1 MINAREE
8 FLKALG
14 EDYSVSDIIA
24 YNVVFE
30 DNEDPEDFKGTDP
43 EQLLNYLDRNY
54 NNGYGCQWLFGT
66 VLLKDGVWMT
76 RGEYDGSEWWE
87 LNIPPKVED
96 LLK

>member
-14 EDYSVSDIIA
+14 EDYGISDIIA
-24 YNVVFE
+24 YRVQFPRE
-30 DNEDPEDFKGTDP
+30 DKECKGTDP
-43 EQLLNYLDRNY
+43 EKLLAYLDRQY
-54 NNGYGCQWLFGT
+54 DDGYGCQELFGT

-96 LLK
+96 IIK